1 MDNAWSLEACGKSDE
16 EGVDVANGKR
26 FGEPDDF
33 GKNLC
38 EAGTFCRT

>member
-33 GKNLC
+33 GKHLC